1 MSSIVDVT
9 TDEFNTLRFTLKDV
23 DVSVAN
29 AIRRTILTDIPCP
42 AFVGFPHEKDETTFI
57 TNTSKYTNEILKHRL
72 GCIPIRDILTDDFD
86 VTDYYIEVN
95 IENKTDQLLTVTTKD
110 FVVKHMETNEVLDED
125 TTRQIFPPY
134 YPPSSDEEYYVIF
147 VKLKPSISAEIPG
160 EKIHFRCNIVMST
173 ARLNSSFNVTSAC
186 SYGYTVDQERML
198 EALDEKIE
206 EWKAE
211 GKSEEEIFLEGE
223 NWKLLDGKRICVRD
237 SFDFIIQTI
246 GVFTNEELVYS
257 AAELIVRK
265 LNDFMEMLVHGEVD
279 INPSFATIQ
288 NSYAIILKNDDYT
301 IGKLIEYM
309 MATKY
314 FNKSISFCGYIK
326 MHPHDEDSILR
337 VALTENIEN
346 PVDKIEYYL
355 SEAVKEVAGIISE
368 IRSVFKEVQ
377 GSRPRYSSQSRSRS
391 ESKSRSASGS
401 KSSTY
406 SSKTSSV

>member
-1 MSSIVDVT
+1 MTSIVDVT
-9 TDEFNTLRFTLKDV
+9 TDEFNTLRFTLKNA

-42 AFVGFPHEKDETTFI
+42 AFVGFPHEKDETSFI

-72 GCIPIRDILTDDFD
+72 GCIPIRDIFTNDFD
-86 VTDYYIEVN
+86 ITDYYVEVN
-95 IENKTDQLLTVTTKD
+95 VENKTGQLLTVTTKD
-110 FVVKHMETNEVLDED
+110 FVVKHVETNEILDED

-134 YPPSSDEEYYVIF
+134 YPPSSDEEYYIVF

-160 EKIHFRCNIVMST
+160 EKIHFRCNIIMST

-186 SYGYTVDQERML
+186 SYGYTVDKERML
-198 EALDEKIE
+198 ETLDEKKE
-206 EWKAE
+206 EWKVE
-211 GKSEEEIFLEGE
+211 GKSEEEIFMEGE

-246 GVFTNEELVYS
+246 GVFTNEELVYT
-257 AAELIVRK
+257 ATDIIVRK
-265 LNDFMEMLVHGEVD
+265 LNDFMEMLVNGEVY
-279 INPSFATIQ
+279 INPSFSTIQ
-288 NSYAIILKNDDYT
+288 NSYEIILKNDDYT

-326 MHPHDEDSILR
+326 MHPHDEDSIIR

-368 IRSVFKEVQ
+368 IRGLFKEAEDNQ
-377 GSRPRYSSQSRSRS
+377 PRSRSSRSRS
-391 ESKSRSASGS
+391 QS
-401 KSSTY
+401 KSSSTA
-406 SSKTSSV
+406 SSKTRSV

>member
-1 MSSIVDVT
+1 MASIVDAT
-9 TDEFNTLRFTLKDV
+9 TDEFNTLRFTLKNV

-42 AFVGFPHEKDETTFI
+42 AFVGFPHEKDETSFI

-86 VTDYYIEVN
+86 ITDYYVEVN
-95 IENKTDQLLTVTTKD
+95 VENKTGQLLTVSTKD
-110 FVVKHMETNEVLDED
+110 FVVKHVETNEILDED

-134 YPPSSDEEYYVIF
+134 YPPSSDEEYYIIF

-160 EKIHFRCNIVMST
+160 EKIHFRCNIIMST

-186 SYGYTVDQERML
+186 SYGYSVDEERML
-198 EALDEKIE
+198 EALDEKKE
-206 EWKAE
+206 EWKVE
-211 GKSEEEIFLEGE
+211 GKSEEEIFMEGE

-246 GVFTNEELVYS
+246 GVFTNEELVYT
-257 AAELIVRK
+257 ATDIIVRK
-265 LNDFMEMLVHGEVD
+265 LIDFMNSLEQGEVD
-279 INPSFATIQ
+279 INPSFSTIQ
-288 NSYAIILKNDDYT
+288 NSYEIILKNDDYT

-326 MHPHDEDSILR
+326 MHPHDEDSIIR

-368 IRSVFKEVQ
+368 IRGLFKEVQ
-377 GSRPRYSSQSRSRS
+377 GSQPRSRPPSRSRS
-391 ESKSRSASGS
+391 QS
-401 KSSTY
+401 KSSSTA
-406 SSKTSSV
+406 SSKTRSV